1 MKMKIVIIGAG
12 TTAIAVADILVHD
25 RNFKIVGFIGT
36 TKENE
41 KLGGQKIYGE
51 IPFLGD
57 RSLLKKLKDDA
68 AIVGFVAAIGDNYIR
83 EEAFYEGIGIGIIP
97 INAISPHAVIEPS
110 AQIEKGIIVS
120 AGCIVSHGV
129 TIGNNTYLDSGVI
142 VDIYTEIGE
151 NCHLNPGCIIG
162 GMSEIGRNVTIGS
175 RSTIAH
181 NVKIGKNQK
190 IMAGEVVNKDIE
202 DLIRNQE

>member
-1 MKMKIVIIGAG
+1 MKIVIIGAG
-12 TTAIAVADILVHD
+12 TSAITTADILIHD
-25 RNFKIVGFIGT
+25 LNFKLVGFVGT

-41 KLGGQKIYGE
+41 KLGGQKIYGD

-68 AIVGFVAAIGDNYIR
+68 VVGFVAAIGDNYIR

-97 INAISPHAVIEPS
+97 INAISPYAVIEPS
-110 AQIEKGIIVS
+110 AQIGKGVIIS

-142 VDIYTEIGE
+142 VDIYTGIGE

-162 GMSEIGRNVTIGS
+162 GQSEIGRNVTIGS
-175 RSTIAH
+175 RATIAH
-181 NVKIGKNQK
+181 NVKIGKNHN
-190 IMAGEVVNKDIE
+190 IMAGKVVNKDID

>member
-1 MKMKIVIIGAG
+1 MKIVIVGAG
-12 TTAIAVADILVHD
+12 TSAITTADILIQD
-25 RNFKIVGFIGT
+25 RNFKLVGFIGT
-36 TKENE
+36 TEENE
-41 KLGGQKIYGE
+41 TLGGQKIYGD

-68 AIVGFVAAIGDNYIR
+68 VVGFIAAIGDNYIR